1 MPEVVTLFDATL
13 PPLMVDDQAF
23 LDLKAEQIRA
33 VAANAVVEIGR
44 HLIEAKERVG
54 HGQFLAWIEGEF
66 KWKERAAENY
76 MAVARAFPHH
86 GADLNI
92 SHRALYL
99 LAGPSVPDE
108 MRQAAID
115 RAEAGERI
123 TKEEAEAMIAERSR
137 KVIEDTVAAFKAKQK
152 QEIDTAVEAATDDM
166 FGALKADLDEAKKAL
181 RESERTRREALD
193 VEGLCKAIEQNL
205 KIKRMSPNQYRL
217 LAQLLGQRIAVGKH
231 GYDPVPEETLKQNE
245 KNLHITSVIT
255 EALQALAGAPPPET
269 LVAIAYPVQLS
280 LHLRVCRQ
288 VITWLEQYA
297 EILEEKGDI
306 NA

>member
-1 MPEVVTLFDATL
+1 MNDVSLFSDAG
-13 PPLMVDDQAF
+13 PLSVEDQVF

-44 HLIEAKERVG
+44 HLNEAGERVAKG
-54 HGQFLAWIEGEF
+54 HFLDWLARNFPQWSQRSAYE
-66 KWKERAAENY
+66 Y
-76 MAVARAFPHH
+76 MAIAEQFPDLRP
-86 GADLNI
+86 GANVT
-92 SHRALYL
+92 HRALRL

-123 TKEEAEAMIAERSR
+123 TKKEAEAMIAERSR
-137 KVIEDTVAAFKAKQK
+137 KVIEETVAEFKAKQQ

-181 RESERTRREALD
+181 RESERTRREPLD

-217 LAQLLGQRIAVGKH
+217 LAQLLGQRIAVGKQ

-245 KNLHITSVIT
+245 KNLHITSGIT

-280 LHLRVCRQ
+280 LHQRVCRQ
-288 VITWLEQYA
+288 VIAWLEKYA
-297 EILEEKGDI
+297 EILEEKGNIDG
-306 NA
+306 